1 MENEKSKT
9 PLWVKL
15 LLLILVAQNAGL
27 FFLMERSM
35 NEMEQR
41 FDVLEQSVSQT
52 QNIIGESISSI
63 GQEMENFLIQ
73 QSSLVNDFH
82 YTVQYAPR
90 GRILLTMSAEL
101 KSYTAGS
108 AASFSITVDNGETAL
123 IKSTLSNNTLTAET
137 TLPICD
143 VINVGLVITDKQNT
157 QAQVIGEIK
166 NVSDYLTDHLV
177 LIPDVEIKQRGS
189 DLFLS
194 GSLSLLNEFHN
205 MDDLRLDMARMEVT
219 QGNTMLHTFYFSQDN
234 SVPVIDG
241 QDNHILLFEKIKTT
255 PASKEPIIF
264 SVRCRDK
271 GGFEYICRFGESLI
285 DKEGIAAPLESV
297 ETNFSLVD

>member
-15 LLLILVAQNAGL
+15 LLFVLVAQNAGL

-35 NEMEQR
+35 DKMEQR
-41 FDVLEQSVSQT
+41 FDILEQSVSQT
-52 QNIIGESISSI
+52 QNIIGESISSVS
-63 GQEMENFLIQ
+63 QEMENFLIQ

-90 GRILLTMSAEL
+90 GRILLTLSAEL
-101 KSYTAGS
+101 KSYSAGS
-108 AASFSITVDNGETAL
+108 AASFSVTVDNGETSL
-123 IKSTLSNNTLTAET
+123 IKSTLSNNVLTAET

-143 VINVGLVITDKQNT
+143 VINVGLVITDKQDT
-157 QAQVIGEIK
+157 QAQVLGEIR
-166 NVSDYLTDHLV
+166 NVSDFLTDHLV
-177 LIPDVEIKQRGS
+177 LIPDVEIKQKGA

-205 MDDLRLDMARMEVT
+205 MDDLQLDMARMEVT
-219 QGNTMLHTFYFSQDN
+219 QGNTLLHTFYFSQDN
-234 SVPVIDG
+234 SVPVTDG

-255 PASKEPIIF
+255 PLNKEPIIF

-285 DKEGIAAPLESV
+285 SDAGVAAPLESV
-297 ETNFSLVD
+297 ETDFSLVD